1 MTDAQQIR
9 LIKKYPNRRL
19 YDTASSTYITIGD
32 VKNLVLSH
40 EPFRIVD
47 AKTGEDL
54 TRSVLLQ
61 IILEEEACGQPLFS
75 SELLAQIIRFYGQA
89 SQNLMGRYLENSI
102 AAFVE
107 MQNKFQEQLRS
118 LYGDKAPLGTD
129 WMAQFLSLQ
138 APALQS
144 MMNAYLEQSRQLLT
158 QMQKQAESQTRGLF
172 GAMFSG
178 LRPQA
183 DESAQG
189 GTTSPTK
196 PDET

>member
-19 YDTASSTYITIGD
+19 YDTASSAYITIGD

-75 SELLAQIIRFYGQA
+75 SEMLAQIIRFYGQA

-118 LYGDKAPLGTD
+118 LYGDNAPLGTD

-138 APALQS
+138 TPALQS

-158 QMQKQAESQTRGLF
+158 QMQQQAESQTRGLF

-178 LRPQA
+178 LRPQT
-183 DESAQG
+183 DESASS

>member
-19 YDTASSTYITIGD
+19 YDTASSAYITIGD

-75 SELLAQIIRFYGQA
+75 SEMLAQIIRFYGQA

-158 QMQKQAESQTRGLF
+158 QMQQQAESQTRGLF

-178 LRPQA
+178 LRPQT
-183 DESAQG
+183 DESASS

>member
-19 YDTASSTYITIGD
+19 YDTASSAYITIGD

-75 SELLAQIIRFYGQA
+75 SEMLAQIIRFYGQA

-118 LYGDKAPLGTD
+118 LYGDSAPLGTD

-138 APALQS
+138 TPALQS

-158 QMQKQAESQTRGLF
+158 QMQQQAESQTRGLF

-178 LRPQA
+178 LRPQT
-183 DESAQG
+183 DESASSG
-189 GTTSPTK
+189 ATSPTK

>member
-19 YDTASSTYITIGD
+19 YDTTSSTYITMGD

-118 LYGDKAPLGTD
+118 LYGDNAPLGTD

-138 APALQS
+138 TPALQS

-158 QMQKQAESQTRGLF
+158 QMQQQAEHQTRGLF
-172 GAMFSG
+172 GAMFPTF
-178 LRPQA
+178 RPQSDA
-183 DESAQG
+183 AEHDSSSA
-189 GTTSPTK
+189 TNPHE
-196 PDET
+196 P

>member
-19 YDTASSTYITIGD
+19 YDTASSAYITIGD

-75 SELLAQIIRFYGQA
+75 SEMLAQIIRFYGQA

-118 LYGDKAPLGTD
+118 LYGDSAPLGTD

-138 APALQS
+138 TPALQS

-172 GAMFSG
+172 GAMFPTF
-178 LRPQA
+178 RPQSDA
-183 DESAQG
+183 AEHDSSSA
-189 GTTSPTK
+189 TK
-196 PDET
+196 PHEP

>member
-19 YDTASSTYITIGD
+19 YDTTSSTYITIGD

-89 SQNLMGRYLENSI
+89 SQNLMGR
-102 AAFVE
+102 
-107 MQNKFQEQLRS
+107 
-118 LYGDKAPLGTD
+118 T
-129 WMAQFLSLQ
+129 
-138 APALQS
+138 
-144 MMNAYLEQSRQLLT
+144 
-158 QMQKQAESQTRGLF
+158 
-172 GAMFSG
+172 
-178 LRPQA
+178 
-183 DESAQG
+183 
-189 GTTSPTK
+189 
-196 PDET
+196 